1 MFPSLFYRIL
11 GEIRDLDAGGLR
23 VGWTHMF
30 EMRYT
35 QGVRSCS
42 QGSPSGIGYFG
53 HFGPKLGSYSIQYLI
68 NI

>member
-1 MFPSLFYRIL
+1 MQEGSV
-11 GEIRDLDAGGLR
+11 
-23 VGWTHMF
+23 VGWIHMF

-68 NI
+68 NVQR

>member
-1 MFPSLFYRIL
+1 MQEGSV
-11 GEIRDLDAGGLR
+11 
-23 VGWTHMF
+23 VGWIHMF

-42 QGSPSGIGYFG
+42 QGSPSGIWYFG

-68 NI
+68 NVQLMRLETREA